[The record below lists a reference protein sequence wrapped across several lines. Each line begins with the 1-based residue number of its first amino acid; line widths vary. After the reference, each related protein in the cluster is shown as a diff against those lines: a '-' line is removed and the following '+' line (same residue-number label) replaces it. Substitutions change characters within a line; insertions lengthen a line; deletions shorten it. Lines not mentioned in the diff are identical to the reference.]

1 MGWNEER
8 VAVFSLLP
16 PEVVVFGLVDTEGN
30 ECDFFRFTETLF
42 LGYGWVRFYGT
53 TGNVVSAWAVAR
65 GGVLVSV
72 EGK

>member
-42 LGYGWVRFYGT
+42 CTSCQRST
-53 TGNVVSAWAVAR
+53 TPGDALYTITSHNGRKS
-65 GGVLVSV
+65 
-72 EGK
+72 K